1 MKKLLACLLSF
12 SLLVGSSMSV
22 FAQETTN
29 DSWMEI
35 PTVYQIQSSYSI
47 YIPEKIDFTDMGYSF
62 SAESINILS
71 DQIVYIVPYNTTVEM
86 TNDSGETGTLHI
98 RTDDPSGLD
107 RVAVFENG
115 SLTSDIRMSGSFE
128 GATAAGEYRGTA
140 QFQIFIGNK

>member
-12 SLLVGSSMSV
+12 LLLVGSSMSV

-47 YIPEKIDFTDMGYSF
+47 YIPEKIDFTDMGYTF
-62 SAESINILS
+62 SAESINILD

-86 TNDSGETGTLHI
+86 TNDSGLTGTLHI

-115 SLTSDIRMSGSFE
+115 NLTSDIRMSGSFE

-140 QFQIFIGNK
+140 QFQIFVGNK

>member
-12 SLLVGSSMSV
+12 LLLVGSSMSV

-47 YIPEKIDFTDMGYSF
+47 YIPEKIDFTDMGYTF
-62 SAESINILS
+62 SAESINILD

-86 TNDSGETGTLHI
+86 TNDSGLTGTLHI
-98 RTDDPSGLD
+98 RTDDPFGLD

-115 SLTSDIRMSGSFE
+115 NLTSDIRMSGSFE

-140 QFQIFIGNK
+140 QFQIFVGNK